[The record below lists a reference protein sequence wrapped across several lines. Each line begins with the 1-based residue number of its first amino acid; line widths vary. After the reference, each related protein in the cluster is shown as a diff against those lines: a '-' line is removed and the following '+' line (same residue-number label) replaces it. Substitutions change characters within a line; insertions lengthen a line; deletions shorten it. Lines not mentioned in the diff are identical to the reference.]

1 MQFVGYFSGNHMSF
15 LITLPGPCSRGLAW
29 RRSKHKT
36 GVEFFI
42 RMPQTDMVHGMVY
55 AHGIRL
61 LATLKL
67 LLVSWYYCCRGTSWW
82 GGC

>member
-42 RMPQTDMVHGMVY
+42 RMPQTDIGSRYGVRARDSFAGNVEIVI
-55 AHGIRL
+55 G
-61 LATLKL
+61 
-67 LLVSWYYCCRGTSWW
+67 
-82 GGC
+82 